1 MRRSFVDL
9 GLAFVVLIWGIS
21 PTFFTIVLGTLQP
34 LAFVLVRFVLLSLI
48 SIAVLAVYLR
58 RSGRNIRIAR
68 RDIPWLIMSG
78 LCGYGIYQLFY
89 MIGLAHT
96 TTFSS
101 SLFVATLP
109 LFSAIIL
116 ALARIERIHPIQW
129 AGIALSFGGIV
140 GFLYLAGTSG
150 GNGAEIGQ
158 HVLTAQDVLLGDLLT
173 IGSVILFAL
182 YGIANKRLATSFAP
196 PELMCY
202 TLIIGTLALI
212 PTSLPQFLSQDWSL
226 VGWQTWLIIV
236 YAALFPVYITYTIWN
251 WAIGK
256 RGVAYVTLYSYP
268 VPVLAGI
275 FAWIII
281 KQALTVGQI
290 VAASVVLLGMGLAR
304 WGITRLASNERAA
317 TTSID
322 SQLDAATAPAETLAL
337 PLGE

>member
-1 MRRSFVDL
+1 MRRSLVDL
-9 GLAFVVLIWGIS
+9 GLVFVVLIWGIS
-21 PTFFTIVLGTLQP
+21 PTFFTIALGTLQP

-48 SIAVLAVYLR
+48 SVTVLAVYLR
-58 RSGRNIRIAR
+58 RSGRKMHIAR

-78 LCGYGIYQLFY
+78 LCGYGIYQLLY
-89 MIGLAHT
+89 MNGLAHT

-101 SLFVATLP
+101 ALFVATLP

-116 ALARIERIHPIQW
+116 ALARIERIHPVQW

-140 GFLYLAGTSG
+140 GFLYLAGTHG

-158 HVLTAQDVLLGDLLT
+158 HVLTAPEVLMGDLLT
-173 IGSVILFAL
+173 LGSVILFAL
-182 YGIANKRLATSFAP
+182 YGIANKRLAAAYAP

-202 TLIIGTLALI
+202 TLLIGTLALL
-212 PTSLPQFLSQDWSL
+212 PTSLPQVLSQDWSH
-226 VGWQTWLIIV
+226 VGWQIWLIV
-236 YAALFPVYITYTIWN
+236 LYSALFPIYLTYSIWN

-281 KQALTVGQI
+281 HQALTIGQI

-304 WGITRLASNERAA
+304 WGITRLVRQAHISDAIPA
-317 TTSID
+317 QPPI
-322 SQLDAATAPAETLAL
+322 DAAQIMAD
-337 PLGE
+337 